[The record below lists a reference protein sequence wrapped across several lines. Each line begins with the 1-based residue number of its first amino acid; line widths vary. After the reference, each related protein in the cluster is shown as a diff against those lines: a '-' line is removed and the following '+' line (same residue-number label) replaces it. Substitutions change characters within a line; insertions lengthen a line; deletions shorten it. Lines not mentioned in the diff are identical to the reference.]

1 MKRSKSKSNTSKSP
15 SSAKPVDRKKKK
27 HRKSAKRQLGAPG
40 LNTDNNGD
48 LQQMTN
54 DAVKRNVEHLM
65 KLASAQDVN
74 ETAQHDTD
82 GKSHLVIPSPVTF

>member
-1 MKRSKSKSNTSKSP
+1 M
-15 SSAKPVDRKKKK
+15 A
-27 HRKSAKRQLGAPG
+27 APG

-48 LQQMTN
+48 LQQMSN